1 MSNDPEAIADL
12 LRSQGRMS
20 FVEPATNALI
30 RDVEVARELQLPSQL
45 KEWLLVSDGGDF
57 FLPAGFQ
64 LGGVAHLPLID
75 VDDPDRPDERYIV
88 IGTLAS
94 GEPVLCE
101 KSSARSSIYNPEAGR
116 IEDDEIFDDFFAF
129 LNIPDAVVG
138 IDIGDDDVE

>member
-12 LRSQGRMS
+12 LRSQGQMS
-20 FVEPATNALI
+20 LVAPATKALI
-30 RDVEVARELQLPSQL
+30 RDFEVERGFQLPSQL

-64 LGGVAHLPLID
+64 LRGVAHLPLID
-75 VDDPDRPDERYIV
+75 VDDPDRPDEGYMV

-94 GEPVLCE
+94 GDPVLCE
-101 KSSARSSIYNPEAGR
+101 KSSERISIYNHEAGR

-129 LNIPDAVVG
+129 LNGLASVVG
-138 IDIGDDDVE
+138 IGEGDVE